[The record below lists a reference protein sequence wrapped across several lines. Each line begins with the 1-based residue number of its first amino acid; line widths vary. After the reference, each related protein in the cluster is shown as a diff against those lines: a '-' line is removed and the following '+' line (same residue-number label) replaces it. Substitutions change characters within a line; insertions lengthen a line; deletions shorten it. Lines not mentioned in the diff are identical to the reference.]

1 MKQHKNQL
9 LILSYLQHVVNWH
22 YTANPELKRKQII
35 LYTLDKYYNQLTTW
49 SKNEDKSTSQAMN
62 DALHLHLTNSQKTRG
77 GKTWMYE
84 ETKESR
90 RKSAFMKPQS
100 GIVTGTVT

>member
-35 LYTLDKYYNQLTTW
+35 LYTLDKYYNQLTT
-49 SKNEDKSTSQAMN
+49 
-62 DALHLHLTNSQKTRG
+62 
-77 GKTWMYE
+77 
-84 ETKESR
+84 
-90 RKSAFMKPQS
+90 
-100 GIVTGTVT
+100 